1 MDVSRRLTFLLPAML
16 LAHEDDA
23 NPALDRTS
31 MIHGGAGPFAV
42 AGYRMGEAALKKL
55 NTRRG
60 SFDLEVIHYAP
71 PEVQW
76 SCIIDGLQAATGTS
90 LGKLN
95 LKLVEAPRTG
105 VHSVVRNRKTGETVK
120 LTLSPSFLKDFLNVP
135 PKQLAEAG
143 FQVTKLPDEKIFDI
157 D

>member
-1 MDVSRRLTFLLPAML
+1 MDISRRLTFLLPATL
-16 LAHEDDA
+16 LAHEEDA

-55 NTRRG
+55 NARRG
-60 SFDLEVIHYAP
+60 SFDLEVIHHAP
-71 PEVQW
+71 HEVQW

-95 LKLVEAPRTG
+95 LKLVEAPRAQ
-105 VHSVVRNRKTGETVK
+105 VHSVVRNRKTGEAVK
-120 LTLSPSFLKDFLNVP
+120 LSLSPGFVKEFLNVP
-135 PKQLAEAG
+135 TKQLSEAG
-143 FQVTKLPDEKIFDI
+143 FQVSKLPDEKIFRI